1 MSNYNQIID
10 GIQDQIDELLILKAT
25 YAAEIAEVQ
34 GKLDR
39 IPGEI
44 ASLEALLS
52 TASDI
57 AVAQTGVQPVIRN
70 QATVVSR

>member
-34 GKLDR
+34 GKLDE
-39 IPGEI
+39 IPGKIE
-44 ASLEALLS
+44 SLEALLS

-57 AVAQTGVQPVIRN
+57 TAAQTGVQPVIRS